1 MAKPGPLLRILRE
14 KRVGWG
20 GIIISPSACCLPV
33 LSKEEIIY
41 QPFLSGAQRVLVIM

>member
-1 MAKPGPLLRILRE
+1 MVKPGPLLGILRE
-14 KRVGWG
+14 G
-20 GIIISPSACCLPV
+20 GGGQIIISPSPCCLPV